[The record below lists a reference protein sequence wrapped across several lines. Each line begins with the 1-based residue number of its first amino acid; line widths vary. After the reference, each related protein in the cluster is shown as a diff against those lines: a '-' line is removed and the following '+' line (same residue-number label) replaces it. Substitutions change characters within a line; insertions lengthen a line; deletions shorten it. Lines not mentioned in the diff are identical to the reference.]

1 MSSSTRY
8 INNFEKVDSL
18 KAYILDDAIEMLKN
32 FKSTK
37 FDETVDLS
45 VNLGVDT
52 KHADQAI
59 RGTVSMPNGT
69 GKEVKIL
76 VLTKDKADE
85 AKDAGADY
93 FGSDD
98 MLEKIK
104 GGWTD
109 IDVIIAT
116 PDMMPDLGK
125 LGRILGPRGLMPN
138 PKTGTVTN
146 DIKKAVTEV
155 KSGKIEYRADK
166 DGIVHAGVAKL
177 SFDNNH
183 IKENV
188 DTFIS
193 KILKIRPSSVKGTY
207 MKRITLSSTM
217 SPGIRLSNDQFTK

>member
-1 MSSSTRY
+1 MRTLEHKADTTSKALHISTYPAETTRY
-8 INNFEKVDSL
+8 TMELNDVLKKIYDHISDKSEDQDVVTKVMDKYNKLAVGHL
-18 KAYILDDAIEMLKN
+18 KAGHDVHN
-32 FKSTK
+32 
-37 FDETVDLS
+37 
-45 VNLGVDT
+45 
-52 KHADQAI
+52 
-59 RGTVSMPNGT
+59 
-69 GKEVKIL
+69 
-76 VLTKDKADE
+76 
-85 AKDAGADY
+85 Y

-116 PDMMPDLGK
+116 PDMMPELGK

-146 DIKKAVTEV
+146 DINKAVTEV

-166 DGIVHAGVAKL
+166 DGIVHVGVAKL
-177 SFDNNH
+177 SFESNQ
-183 IKENV
+183 IKENI
-188 DTFIS
+188 DTFVS

>member
-1 MSSSTRY
+1 MSGSRY
-8 INNFEKVDSL
+8 IGNFEKVDMSVD
-18 KAYILDDAIEMLKN
+18 YNLDDAIEMLKN

-37 FDETVDLS
+37 FDETVDLA
-45 VNLGVDT
+45 VNLGVDPR
-52 KHADQAI
+52 HADQSI

-76 VLTKDKADE
+76 VITKDKVDE
-85 AKDAGADY
+85 AKEAGADF

-109 IDVIIAT
+109 VDVIIAT
-116 PDMMPDLGK
+116 PDMMPELGK
-125 LGRILGPRGLMPN
+125 LGRVLGPRGLMPN

-146 DIKKAVTEV
+146 DIKKAVVEV

-166 DGIVHAGVAKL
+166 NGIVHVGVAKL
-177 SFDNNH
+177 SFENNQ
-183 IKENV
+183 IKENI

-193 KILKIRPSSVKGTY
+193 KILKVRPSSVKGTY
-207 MKRITLSSTM
+207 MKKITLSSTM
-217 SPGIRLSNDQFTK
+217 SPGIRLSSDQFNK

>member
-1 MSSSTRY
+1 MSGSRY
-8 INNFEKVDSL
+8 INNFEKVDMSVD
-18 KAYILDDAIEMLKN
+18 YNLDDAIEMLKN

-37 FDETVDLS
+37 FDETVDLA
-45 VNLGVDT
+45 VNLGIDPR
-52 KHADQAI
+52 HADQSI

-76 VLTKDKADE
+76 VVTKDKVDE
-85 AKDAGADY
+85 AKEAGADF

-109 IDVIIAT
+109 VDVIIAT
-116 PDMMPDLGK
+116 PDMMPELGK
-125 LGRILGPRGLMPN
+125 LGRVLGPRGLMPN

-146 DIKKAVTEV
+146 DIKKAVVEV

-166 DGIVHAGVAKL
+166 NGVVHAGVAKL
-177 SFDNNH
+177 SFENNQ
-183 IKENV
+183 IKENI

-193 KILKIRPSSVKGTY
+193 KILKVRPSSVKGTY
-207 MKRITLSSTM
+207 MKKITLSSTM
-217 SPGIRLSNDQFTK
+217 SPGIRLSNDQFNK

>member
-1 MSSSTRY
+1 MSGSRY
-8 INNFEKVDSL
+8 INNFEKVDMSVD
-18 KAYILDDAIEMLKN
+18 YNLDDAIEMLKN

-37 FDETVDLS
+37 FDETVDLA
-45 VNLGVDT
+45 VNLGIDPR
-52 KHADQAI
+52 HADQSI

-76 VLTKDKADE
+76 VVTKDKVDE
-85 AKDAGADY
+85 AKEAGADF

-109 IDVIIAT
+109 VDVIIAT
-116 PDMMPDLGK
+116 PDMMPELGK
-125 LGRILGPRGLMPN
+125 LGRVLGPRGLMPN

-146 DIKKAVTEV
+146 DIKKAVVEV

-166 DGIVHAGVAKL
+166 NGVVHAGVAKL
-177 SFDNNH
+177 SFENNQ
-183 IKENV
+183 IKENI

-193 KILKIRPSSVKGTY
+193 KILKVRPSSVKGTY
-207 MKRITLSSTM
+207 MKKVTLSSTM
-217 SPGIRLSNDQFTK
+217 SPGIRLSNDQFNK

>member
-1 MSSSTRY
+1 MSSSRY
-8 INNFEKVDSL
+8 INNFEKVDTL
-18 KAYILDDAIEMLKN
+18 KSYSLDDAIEMLKN
-32 FKSTK
+32 FKSAK

-45 VNLGVDT
+45 VNLGVDP

-59 RGTVSMPNGT
+59 RGTVLMPNGT

-85 AKDAGADY
+85 AKEAGADY

-116 PDMMPDLGK
+116 PDMMPELGK

-138 PKTGTVTN
+138 PKTGTVTD

-166 DGIVHAGVAKL
+166 DGIVHVGVAKL
-177 SFDNNH
+177 SFDNNQ
-183 IKENV
+183 IKENI

-193 KILKIRPSSVKGTY
+193 KILKVRPSSVKGTY

-217 SPGIRLSNDQFTK
+217 SPGIRLSNDQYTK

>member
-1 MSSSTRY
+1 MSSSRY
-8 INNFEKVDSL
+8 INNFEKVDTL
-18 KAYILDDAIEMLKN
+18 KGYSLDDAIEMLKN
-32 FKSTK
+32 FKSAK

-45 VNLGVDT
+45 VNLGVDP

-59 RGTVSMPNGT
+59 RGTVLMPNGT

-85 AKDAGADY
+85 AKEAGADY

-116 PDMMPDLGK
+116 PDMMPELGK

-138 PKTGTVTN
+138 PKTGTVTD

-166 DGIVHAGVAKL
+166 DGIVHVGVAKL
-177 SFDNNH
+177 SFDNNQ
-183 IKENV
+183 IKENI

>member
-1 MSSSTRY
+1 MSGSRY
-8 INNFEKVDSL
+8 INNFEKVDMSVD
-18 KAYILDDAIEMLKN
+18 YNLDDAIEMLKN

-37 FDETVDLS
+37 FDETVDLA
-45 VNLGVDT
+45 VNLGVDPR
-52 KHADQAI
+52 HADQSI

-76 VLTKDKADE
+76 VVTKDKVDE
-85 AKDAGADY
+85 AKEAGADF

-109 IDVIIAT
+109 VDVIIAT
-116 PDMMPDLGK
+116 PDMMPELGK
-125 LGRILGPRGLMPN
+125 LGRVLGPRGLMPN

-146 DIKKAVTEV
+146 DIKKAVVEV

-166 DGIVHAGVAKL
+166 NGVVHAGVAKL
-177 SFDNNH
+177 SFENNQ
-183 IKENV
+183 IKENI

-193 KILKIRPSSVKGTY
+193 KILKVRPSSVKGTY
-207 MKRITLSSTM
+207 MKKITLSSTM
-217 SPGIRLSNDQFTK
+217 SPGIRLSNDQFNK

>member
-1 MSSSTRY
+1 MSGSRY
-8 INNFEKVDSL
+8 INNFEKVDMSVD
-18 KAYILDDAIEMLKN
+18 YNLDDAIEMLKN

-37 FDETVDLS
+37 FDETVDLA
-45 VNLGVDT
+45 VNLGVDPR
-52 KHADQAI
+52 HADQSI

-76 VLTKDKADE
+76 VVTKDKVDE
-85 AKDAGADY
+85 AKEAGADF

-109 IDVIIAT
+109 VDVIIAT
-116 PDMMPDLGK
+116 PDMMPELGK
-125 LGRILGPRGLMPN
+125 LGRVLGPRGLMPN

-146 DIKKAVTEV
+146 DIKKAVVEV

-166 DGIVHAGVAKL
+166 NGVVHAGVAKL
-177 SFDNNH
+177 SFENNQ
-183 IKENV
+183 IKENI

-193 KILKIRPSSVKGTY
+193 KILKVRPSSVKGTY
-207 MKRITLSSTM
+207 MKKVTLSSTM
-217 SPGIRLSNDQFTK
+217 SPGIRLSNDQFNK